1 MKKYILFILL
11 IAGLITSCSDYLDS
25 KSLTSKSTE
34 NFPFTEAEANELIT
48 GIYAN
53 LLFENPETSSYLY
66 TAQLASD
73 DCLGGNLEAS
83 NNCATNFLM
92 YTNLNMQHSL
102 YSRCYRLINRANVAL
117 ETLDNV
123 TNWSSDEERNR
134 LFGEA
139 HFLRAFAYNE
149 LVQVFGGVPLRTD
162 SRSTEKLPR
171 ASVDEIYGQIASDL
185 KNAIELM
192 PNRIYLDGSALAG
205 HATKYAAQA
214 MMARVFLFYTGRY
227 AKSELPGGITKS
239 QVITWIDDCV
249 NNSGHELVSDQ
260 RNLWA
265 YTNIASQDNDQP
277 QYKYRYVLNN
287 NLEWEGLSSIETLF
301 ANKHKLKG
309 NNWTYT
315 WFSNTLAQ
323 FYSPSAD
330 NSKAEDG
337 EGYPFGRGWGAGPVS
352 PGMINDWKAWSAQQ
366 AYLNGETEDPRLTG
380 SVWSYRAMDPN
391 TKGNVLFDRRLTPEE
406 PDYTVSYRYYEQ
418 TGYHQKKYINVVSY
432 QNINANDPS
441 KAPVYGI
448 RSFGLQLYPT
458 ITADVIS
465 QSLNNIADLIHIR
478 FADVL
483 LMQSELKEDATGLN
497 RVRARSNLAPV
508 GYSLQAIK
516 SERRWE
522 LAFESIR
529 WWDLLRWS
537 GPSLDEA
544 GDALNKQ
551 QGFTLLNAGIEVPMV
566 SFDYKARLKQT
577 QGYWPIP
584 QIEIDLSGGLF
595 EQNPGWDSNALF
607 SSWNRL

>member
-1 MKKYILFILL
+1 MKKYIAFILL
-11 IAGLITSCSDYLDS
+11 TIVFLTSCSDFLDTE
-25 KSLTSKSTE
+25 SLTTKSTE
-34 NFPFTEAEANELIT
+34 NFPHTETEANELIT

-53 LLFENPETSSYLY
+53 LLFQDPEVSSYIY
-66 TAQLASD
+66 TAQLAGD

-92 YTNLNMQHSL
+92 YTNLNMLQPL
-102 YSRCYRLINRANVAL
+102 YARCYKQINRANVAI

-123 TNWSSDEERNR
+123 ASWSSDSEKKRC
-134 LFGEA
+134 FGEA
-139 HFLRAFAYNE
+139 YFLRAFAFNE
-149 LVQVFGGVPLRTD
+149 LVQMFGGVPLRTD
-162 SRSTEKLPR
+162 SRNQNKLPR
-171 ASVDEIYGQIASDL
+171 ASVDEVYEQIASDL

-192 PNRIYLDGSALAG
+192 PDRIYLDGSAMAG
-205 HATKYAAQA
+205 HATKYAAEA

-227 AKSELPGGITKS
+227 GKEELPGGITKA
-239 QVITWIDDCV
+239 QVIGWIDDCV
-249 NNSGHELVSDQ
+249 DNSGHDLLPDQ
-260 RNLWA
+260 RNLWS
-265 YTNIASQDNDQP
+265 YTNKASEDNTAG
-277 QYKYRYVLNN
+277 YRYNYVVNN
-287 NLEWEGLSSIETLF
+287 SLDWAGLGSIETLF

-315 WFSNTLAQ
+315 WFSNTVAQ
-323 FYSPSAD
+323 FFSPSAD

-352 PGMINDWKAWSAQQ
+352 PGMVNEWKAWSAQQ
-366 AYLNGETEDPRLTG
+366 AYLNGATEDPRMTG
-380 SVWSYRAMDPN
+380 SIWSYRALDPN
-391 TKGNVLFDRRLTPEE
+391 NKGSVLFDRRLSTDE

-432 QNINANDPS
+432 YDNQ
-441 KAPVYGI
+441 I
-448 RSFGLQLYPT
+448 RSFALQLYPE
-458 ITADVIS
+458 ITPDVIS

-483 LMQSELKEDATGLN
+483 LMQSELKGDATGLN

-508 GYSLQAIK
+508 SYSLQAIK
-516 SERRWE
+516 NERRWE

-544 GDALNKQ
+544 GDALNGQK
-551 QGFTLLNAGIEVPMV
+551 GFTLLNAGVEVQMV
-566 SFDYKARLKQT
+566 NFDYKARLKQT

-584 QIEIDLSGGLF
+584 QTEIDLSDGLF
-595 EQNPGWDSNALF
+595 EQNPGWGPEALF
-607 SSWNRL
+607 TSWNRM